1 MPHPWPCA
9 SPPPEQAFLGWPE
22 SSGSQKTSLS
32 VLQAVHCLTSHEQV
46 NPHIGKENYRCP
58 KTQLPKPS
66 RERAQREP
74 EKGRWGGR
82 AGREPG
88 DRKSAPAPEVVS
100 KSDFFQPDKWG
111 AYSCL
116 PDGVSIFISSP
127 TLQLGRTVP
136 QIENR
141 TKNPLKLPF
150 NP

>member
-1 MPHPWPCA
+1 MPQN
-9 SPPPEQAFLGWPE
+9 S
-22 SSGSQKTSLS
+22 T
-32 VLQAVHCLTSHEQV
+32 
-46 NPHIGKENYRCP
+46 
-58 KTQLPKPS
+58 PKPS
-66 RERAQREP
+66 RDRAQREP

-100 KSDFFQPDKWG
+100 KSDFFFETDKWDT
-111 AYSCL
+111 YRCL

-127 TLQLGRTVP
+127 TLQLGRTVT

-141 TKNPLKLPF
+141 TRNPLKLSF